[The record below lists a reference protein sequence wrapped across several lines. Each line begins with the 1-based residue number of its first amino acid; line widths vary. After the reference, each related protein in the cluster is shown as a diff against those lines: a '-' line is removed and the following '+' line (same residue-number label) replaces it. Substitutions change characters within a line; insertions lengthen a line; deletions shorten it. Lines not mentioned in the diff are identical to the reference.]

1 MADEKTDPKVQAL
14 VKLATKAAVV
24 KRVIATDDGREM
36 LRILRAEFC
45 NRLDNVKDEHM
56 IVLNAG
62 RMDVVAYI
70 DSLNDFNPGR

>member
-1 MADEKTDPKVQAL
+1 MADEKVVA
-14 VKLATKAAVV
+14 KLAAKAAVV
-24 KRVIATDDGREM
+24 QRVLATDDGREM

-70 DSLNDFNPGR
+70 ELLNDFNPGR